1 MLNGKIT
8 YHEAQR
14 YLEYLVRTEYIRSL
28 INSEKLIINRAF
40 IYNNPWL
47 YRDYLP
53 GSASRGAFQELLGQG
68 VIVPF
73 LFNETSPVATPP
85 WITAQPE
92 GFSAWVQLC
101 KDARVQC
108 MRFSWDDKQNQ
119 EQAQK
124 ALSFRFHQFATTVYA
139 GNLGKFLEDLGLD
152 TSQVDA
158 FAVRLDELQ
167 ERSQHYFKKHRRQH
181 VVRTFLYEQF
191 ITAGNPT
198 LRQYDGSRPFARAIK
213 QLLDLAYNSNLADA
227 LGSHLLTPVDSPTR
241 LVLQEWG
248 RVNRNA
254 RELTTQGLIDMLRRD
269 TFQLVQRILEREG
282 LRSMGVLRLQDVREL
297 RKMDEWK
304 DYITTLRRLLD
315 HPLQFAELANDVA
328 SKYIVVT
335 DRMTDLVR
343 ERNLQQGSRLTAP
356 WDPAVE
362 VTLTIGGVDVSV
374 LWTREG
380 MISNIP
386 TSPSEIAQMQ
396 QQLQTDP
403 TTGDA
408 VCDVRF
414 AITDAQRL
422 ATHAQLAT
430 RIEVLK
436 GRMESARE
444 QWEEVVRK
452 LGEALK
458 SQEFT
463 GEAEKTSTMSQQEEL
478 L

>member
-1 MLNGKIT
+1 M
-8 YHEAQR
+8 
-14 YLEYLVRTEYIRSL
+14 
-28 INSEKLIINRAF
+28 
-40 IYNNPWL
+40 
-47 YRDYLP
+47 
-53 GSASRGAFQELLGQG
+53 
-68 VIVPF
+68 
-73 LFNETSPVATPP
+73 
-85 WITAQPE
+85 
-92 GFSAWVQLC
+92 
-101 KDARVQC
+101 
-108 MRFSWDDKQNQ
+108 
-119 EQAQK
+119 
-124 ALSFRFHQFATTVYA
+124 
-139 GNLGKFLEDLGLD
+139 GKFLEDLGLD
-152 TSQVDA
+152 TTQVDA

-167 ERSQHYFKKHRRQH
+167 ERSQHYFKKHGRQH

-198 LRQYDGSRPFARAIK
+198 LRQYEGSRPFARAIK

-227 LGSHLLTPVDSPTR
+227 LGSHLLTPIDSPTR

-396 QQLQTDP
+396 QQIQTDP

-422 ATHAQLAT
+422 ATRAQLAT